1 MAPEQASGETVDGR
15 SDIYAFGIILYE
27 MLTGRQPYEA
37 DTPMGVA
44 IKHITDPVPQI
55 LLANPN
61 LPPEVDEIIKTA
73 MAKNKDDRFATAVDM
88 VNALRAVSVG
98 QKPQFVTRTMQK
110 AAPKTVMAGTKVS
123 RKGFNVWAVI
133 IPVLL
138 FVVVGGGYFVFNG
151 NKSPVETEAP
161 VVPPVVENT
170 ATAEPTREPTEDL
183 SVVVPATEI
192 QTETPVPATETPS
205 APKLPVLGG
214 ADKIAFLANNEIQLV
229 NVDGSDLQQ
238 LTTDGATKSDL
249 QWLPDG
255 ETILFISG
263 FNVKYYNI
271 SANTVDTLLSF
282 IGITTLDAFQIS
294 HDGTQVVIAMD
305 NQVFVVPFDFERMK
319 TVRTR
324 NDLRAMEDA
333 CILYTEKEDD
343 PRGYSR
349 LKVKEA
355 RWSADDK
362 LVAWLF
368 QGVSAGNP
376 ALQAE
381 QVSVFDITACDP
393 RRIDQIDNFPGTR
406 FNPSG
411 YQTRLMPDFD
421 WDGFSQ
427 FTFNTSIR
435 NDGWGEFYIYNYI
448 NGQPTPGSPY
458 RPINN
463 ECCYRDIRWSPDGTY
478 ILFSFQ
484 AEGLGADAK
493 NLIYYVSAGQL
504 GTGANFTPLPLPEEL
519 FIRDRKNGTQAALR
533 PAQP

>member
-1 MAPEQASGETVDGR
+1 
-15 SDIYAFGIILYE
+15 
-27 MLTGRQPYEA
+27 
-37 DTPMGVA
+37 
-44 IKHITDPVPQI
+44 
-55 LLANPN
+55 
-61 LPPEVDEIIKTA
+61 
-73 MAKNKDDRFATAVDM
+73 
-88 VNALRAVSVG
+88 
-98 QKPQFVTRTMQK
+98 
-110 AAPKTVMAGTKVS
+110 
-123 RKGFNVWAVI
+123 
-133 IPVLL
+133 
-138 FVVVGGGYFVFNG
+138 
-151 NKSPVETEAP
+151 
-161 VVPPVVENT
+161 
-170 ATAEPTREPTEDL
+170 
-183 SVVVPATEI
+183 
-192 QTETPVPATETPS
+192 
-205 APKLPVLGG
+205 
-214 ADKIAFLANNEIQLV
+214 
-229 NVDGSDLQQ
+229 
-238 LTTDGATKSDL
+238 
-249 QWLPDG
+249 
-255 ETILFISG
+255 
-263 FNVKYYNI
+263 VKYYNI

-282 IGITTLDAFQIS
+282 IGITSLDAFQIS